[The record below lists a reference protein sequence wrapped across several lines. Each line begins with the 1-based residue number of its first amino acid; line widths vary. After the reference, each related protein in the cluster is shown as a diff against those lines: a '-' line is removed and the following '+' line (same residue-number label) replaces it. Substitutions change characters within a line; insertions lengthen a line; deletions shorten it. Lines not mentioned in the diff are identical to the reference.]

1 LPTVLPERAA
11 AVAISNKIIGN
22 AMQMVVC
29 QLAEGQTLYAEAGKF
44 LWKTVN
50 VGVETRISS
59 PNASSGGGGGG
70 LLNMAMGA
78 GKRMLAGESL
88 AFQYFTS
95 SGGAG
100 LVSLAGTLPGEMRAI
115 ELDGS
120 RGWFA
125 EKDAFVGAESSVAFD
140 IAFSGLRQGI
150 KGGEGFVLEKFTG
163 AGTLLLAGAGNFI
176 DLNPAKYGGK
186 IQVHTGCI
194 VAFEDTVR
202 YGVERVGALN
212 AKTLMTG
219 LLGGNGF
226 NMATLEG
233 DGAVILQSMTMESL
247 AHAIVKNAHL
257 GHDEKASSPLGSL
270 FGGVD

>member
-1 LPTVLPERAA
+1 MT
-11 AVAISNKIIGN
+11 ISTKIIGN

-29 QLAEGQTLYAEAGKF
+29 QLGEGQTLYAEAGKF

-50 VGVETRISS
+50 VGIETKINS
-59 PNASSGGGGGG
+59 PGQGGQSGGGGF
-70 LLNMAMGA
+70 LNAALGA

-95 SGGAG
+95 AGGSG

-125 EKDAFVGAESSVAFD
+125 EKDAFVAAEASVNFD
-140 IAFSGLRQGI
+140 IAFSGFRAGR

-163 AGTLLLAGAGNFI
+163 AGTLLIAGAGNFI

-194 VAFEDTVR
+194 VAFEDTVQ
-202 YGVERVGALN
+202 YGVERIGALN
-212 AKTLMTG
+212 AQTIMSG
-219 LLGGNGF
+219 LFGGNGF
-226 NMATLEG
+226 SMATLEG
-233 DGAVILQSMTMESL
+233 DGQVILQSMTMESL

-257 GHDEKASSPLGSL
+257 GHDEKASNPLGSL
-270 FGGVD
+270 FGGTD

>member
-1 LPTVLPERAA
+1 MT
-11 AVAISNKIIGN
+11 ISTKIIGN
-22 AMQMVVC
+22 AMQLVVC
-29 QLAEGQTLYAEAGKF
+29 QLGDGQTLYAEAGKF

-50 VGVETRISS
+50 VGIETRISGPS
-59 PNASSGGGGGG
+59 QQADGGGGGF
-70 LLNMAMGA
+70 LNAALGA
-78 GKRMLAGESL
+78 GKRMMAGESL

-95 SGGAG
+95 TGGAG

-115 ELDGS
+115 ELDGT

-125 EKDAFVGAESSVAFD
+125 EKDAFVAAEASVNFD
-140 IAFSGLRQGI
+140 IAFSGLRQGF
-150 KGGEGFVLEKFTG
+150 KGGEGLILEKFTG
-163 AGTLLLAGAGNFI
+163 AGTLLIAGAGNFI

-186 IQVHTGCI
+186 IQVHTGCL

-202 YGVERVGALN
+202 YGVERIGALN
-212 AKTLMTG
+212 AKTIMSG

-247 AHAIVKNAHL
+247 AHAIVKNSHA
-257 GHDEKASSPLGSL
+257 GHDEKASNPLGSL
-270 FGGVD
+270 FGGSD

>member
-1 LPTVLPERAA
+1 
-11 AVAISNKIIGN
+11 
-22 AMQMVVC
+22 MQMVVC
-29 QLAEGQTLYAEAGKF
+29 QLAEGQTVYAEAGKF

-50 VGVETRISS
+50 VGVETRISGS
-59 PNASSGGGGGG
+59 GASGGGGGG
-70 LLNMAMGA
+70 LLDTVIGA
-78 GKRMLAGESL
+78 GKRVLAGESL
-88 AFQYFTS
+88 ALQYFTPI
-95 SGGAG
+95 GGTG
-100 LVSLAGTLPGEMRAI
+100 LVSLAGTLPGEMRAL

-125 EKDAFVGAESSVAFD
+125 EKDAFVAAEASVVFD

-150 KGGEGFVLEKFTG
+150 RGGEGLILEKFTG
-163 AGTLLLAGAGNFI
+163 VGTVFIAGAGNFI
-176 DLNPAKYGGK
+176 ELNPASYGGK
-186 IQVHTGCI
+186 LQVHTGCI

-233 DGAVILQSMTMESL
+233 DGTVILQSMTMESL
-247 AHAIVKNAHL
+247 AHAIVKNSHR
-257 GHDEKASSPLGSL
+257 GHDQKGSSPLGSL